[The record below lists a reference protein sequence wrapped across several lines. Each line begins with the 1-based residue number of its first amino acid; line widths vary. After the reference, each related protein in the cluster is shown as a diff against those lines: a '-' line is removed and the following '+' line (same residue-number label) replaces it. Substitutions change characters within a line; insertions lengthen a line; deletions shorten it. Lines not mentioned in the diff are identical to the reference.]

1 MWAAQLRAPPRTRSA
16 LSSPETSVL
25 RGTCWSRC
33 VLVRHSLRPCA
44 PRNSTLPASISLV
57 QLRDGG
63 GRLFTLANCGSVGKY
78 WNIQWC
84 GCTEKQAEIYC
95 KGFYI
100 LWYYY
105 FSFHSFLSI
114 LTVQVNKVP
123 LVSGLFL
130 KRLRSSYLG
139 VRQRLHWSSVPGH
152 VQRSWSLCGR
162 HTLRLRPGL
171 LWSWLLGAWHP

>member
-1 MWAAQLRAPPRTRSA
+1 MWAAQLRAPPPTQCA

-33 VLVRHSLRPCA
+33 VLVRHSLPPYA

-57 QLRDGG
+57 QLRAGG

-78 WNIQWC
+78 WNIQS
-84 GCTEKQAEIYC
+84 TEKQAEMC
-95 KGFYI
+95 WKGFYI

-105 FSFHSFLSI
+105 FSFHSFPSI

-130 KRLRSSYLG
+130 KRFCSSYLG
-139 VRQRLHWSSVPGH
+139 VRQCLHWSSVPGH
-152 VQRSWSLCGR
+152 VQRSRSLCGR
-162 HTLRLRPGL
+162 HPLCLRPGL
-171 LWSWLLGAWHP
+171 LWSWLLGARHP